1 MRSRPSALVTGS
13 LWLALLATLGA
24 AVAFVGGPA
33 AALRRSA
40 GHIARL
46 QRVLQAPAGTD
57 TNTRTARRS
66 STSADTASTHRGEA
80 HAPPS
85 RAGNMEGAEPS
96 PFARSVLTSLG
107 PISAARGSE
116 VRRPRP
122 DVGQDLPPGRVVTGA
137 SRRRLLVLTFDDG
150 PAPGSTDRLLRT
162 LRDRRVRAAFFLTTS
177 WLRRGAAGW
186 RARRRLARRAA
197 ADGHLMAAHG
207 YEHVQLPL
215 LDSEAVETQLDHT
228 AALFEATVGA
238 PVRLFRPPGG
248 ARSLRT
254 DQLVEQRG
262 WTQVLWNLGT
272 GDPQVRSAEQVVQT
286 FWRVLAR
293 REKEHEERGGIVLL
307 HDIHPWTVR
316 AVPLLLDGIAERN
329 CALWR
334 AGEELYDVAPAGEAL
349 RWFVVPRHPGRFG
362 EEAPAARP
370 DGPWWRRRQRRLRR
384 EAARRCGPPR
394 LGPLAVR

>member
-1 MRSRPSALVTGS
+1 MQSVSSARVTG
-13 LWLALLATLGA
+13 LVWVALFATLAGA
-24 AVAFVGGPA
+24 VSAAGGPT
-33 AALRRSA
+33 AALQRSA
-40 GHIARL
+40 THLARL
-46 QRVLQAPAGTD
+46 HRLLNAPASGATNSNATTMPDPSGGTGS
-57 TNTRTARRS
+57 ARRGGS
-66 STSADTASTHRGEA
+66 REHRTGPRGTVEA
-80 HAPPS
+80 AP
-85 RAGNMEGAEPS
+85 A

-107 PISAARGSE
+107 PISAARNVQIG
-116 VRRPRP
+116 RPSP
-122 DVGQDLPPGRVVTGA
+122 DVGQDLPPGRVVGGA
-137 SRRRLLVLTFDDG
+137 SRRRLLVLSFDDG

-162 LRDRRVRAAFFLTTS
+162 LRERRVRAAFFLTTS

-197 ADGHLMAAHG
+197 ADGHLMGAHG

-215 LDSEAVETQLDHT
+215 RDSEAVRVQLDRT
-228 AALFEATVGA
+228 AALFEATIGA

-248 ARSLRT
+248 ARSPRT
-254 DQLVEQRG
+254 DRLVEQRG

-293 REKEHEERGGIVLL
+293 REKEHGERGGIVLL
-307 HDIHPWTVR
+307 HDIHPWTVA
-316 AVPLLLDGIAERN
+316 AVPRLLDSIAERN

-349 RWFVVPRHPGRFG
+349 RWFVVPRRPGRFG

-370 DGPWWRRRQRRLRR
+370 EGPWWRRRQHRLRR
-384 EAARRCGPPR
+384 EAARRCGPPG